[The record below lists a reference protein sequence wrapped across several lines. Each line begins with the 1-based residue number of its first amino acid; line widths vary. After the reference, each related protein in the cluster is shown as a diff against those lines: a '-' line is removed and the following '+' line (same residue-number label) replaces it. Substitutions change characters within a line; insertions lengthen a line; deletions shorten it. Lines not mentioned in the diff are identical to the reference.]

1 MELLS
6 LLLFLC
12 ILLCA
17 IKDWHKALLFWAPA
31 SILFQPYMCIRY
43 QSPALSLTLAVQVLF
58 VSLYVVHGRKAKFDS
73 FPLKSA
79 FILLFL
85 SHTIGLFVS
94 PMSTASLLP
103 WLFSNLL
110 SYIFV
115 VFYFN
120 ELKTK
125 SDIMLSLNGLLS
137 AFFILS
143 AYFLFEFV
151 TQGNP
156 LISYLFDL
164 LPFENGWVYY
174 SPEERFGTIRCQ
186 SLMSICIS
194 WGSFGAIM
202 LWMIDAINN
211 TNRIRI
217 NNLLRLYIF
226 VISLMAVITSGARS
240 AMMFACLF
248 VLSYVF
254 NYKGKYKNIFRV
266 GIVILAFF
274 SIGLLTS
281 LFTTIFDDSIS
292 GSSFEQRQ
300 LQFAA
305 AFAVIQNAPIF
316 GFGIKGLQSI
326 RLMGIDDLLGAESIW
341 LQQLVFYG
349 LFGILSQIILYY
361 SCYRYAKLQNSRDK
375 SAIFML
381 IGWIVF
387 STMTSSPGLSEAYF
401 IMIFFLLNKVN
412 SIGYVGATVN

>member
-1 MELLS
+1 
-6 LLLFLC
+6 
-12 ILLCA
+12 
-17 IKDWHKALLFWAPA
+17 
-31 SILFQPYMCIRY
+31 
-43 QSPALSLTLAVQVLF
+43 
-58 VSLYVVHGRKAKFDS
+58 
-73 FPLKSA
+73 
-79 FILLFL
+79 
-85 SHTIGLFVS
+85 
-94 PMSTASLLP
+94 
-103 WLFSNLL
+103 
-110 SYIFV
+110 
-115 VFYFN
+115 
-120 ELKTK
+120 
-125 SDIMLSLNGLLS
+125 
-137 AFFILS
+137 
-143 AYFLFEFV
+143 
-151 TQGNP
+151 
-156 LISYLFDL
+156 
-164 LPFENGWVYY
+164 
-174 SPEERFGTIRCQ
+174 
-186 SLMSICIS
+186 
-194 WGSFGAIM
+194 
-202 LWMIDAINN
+202 MIDAINN

-349 LFGILSQIILYY
+349 LFGVLSQIILYY

>member
-164 LPFENGWVYY
+164 LPFENGWV
-174 SPEERFGTIRCQ
+174 
-186 SLMSICIS
+186 
-194 WGSFGAIM
+194 
-202 LWMIDAINN
+202 
-211 TNRIRI
+211 
-217 NNLLRLYIF
+217 
-226 VISLMAVITSGARS
+226 
-240 AMMFACLF
+240 
-248 VLSYVF
+248 
-254 NYKGKYKNIFRV
+254 
-266 GIVILAFF
+266 
-274 SIGLLTS
+274 
-281 LFTTIFDDSIS
+281 
-292 GSSFEQRQ
+292 
-300 LQFAA
+300 
-305 AFAVIQNAPIF
+305 
-316 GFGIKGLQSI
+316 
-326 RLMGIDDLLGAESIW
+326 
-341 LQQLVFYG
+341 
-349 LFGILSQIILYY
+349 
-361 SCYRYAKLQNSRDK
+361 
-375 SAIFML
+375 
-381 IGWIVF
+381 
-387 STMTSSPGLSEAYF
+387 
-401 IMIFFLLNKVN
+401 
-412 SIGYVGATVN
+412 